1 MKEFFEHD
9 EEIRRIVRKEGL
21 LKPSTDFTSR
31 VMQFIEENKEQI
43 FVYKPLLSKRAWA
56 IITAGIVLFTI
67 LSWQF
72 FGGTATDS
80 TLLVYPETL
89 KRLSEFI
96 NNIDF
101 SVEFNANALLIVT
114 LAMISMGLLLLID
127 IWLSNKNKKT
137 AI

>member
-9 EEIRRIVRKEGL
+9 EEIRRIVKKEGL

-43 FVYKPLLSKRAWA
+43 YVYKPLLSKRAWA
-56 IITAGIVLFTI
+56 IIIAGIVVFTV

-72 FGGTATDS
+72 FGGTS
-80 TLLVYPETL
+80 TESTLVYPETL
-89 KRLSEFI
+89 NRIAEFI
-96 NNIDF
+96 KNIDF

-127 IWLSNKNKKT
+127 IWLSNKDKKT
-137 AI
+137 VM